1 MPLHPH
7 RSTGLSS
14 STPIPG
20 KSSHTFEN
28 PVSDSTPSENKRPIR
43 SYVIRS
49 GRLTDAQRNAI
60 ESYWD
65 KYVVEFTGE
74 TLDLDALFEKPQ
86 KLTVEIGFGMGD
98 SLLEMAMHSP
108 DQNFIGIEVHQPG
121 VGKLLKGIADNEVT
135 NLKLICHD
143 AREILESGLPHHC
156 IDRLLLF
163 FPDPW
168 HKKRHNKRRLVQPQF
183 IDLLLEKLKANAEL
197 HFATDWEAYAEHMM
211 EVLEAN
217 PRIENVLGR
226 QNYWQEPDRP
236 VTKFEKRGQRLG
248 HGVWD
253 LRFRVRKEGPV

>member
-1 MPLHPH
+1 MPN
-7 RSTGLSS
+7 
-14 STPIPG
+14 STP
-20 KSSHTFEN
+20 TEN
-28 PVSDSTPSENKRPIR
+28 NRPIR

-49 GRLTDAQRNAI
+49 GRLTDAQRKAI

-65 KYVVEFTGE
+65 KYVVEFNNE
-74 TLDLDALFEKPQ
+74 ILDPKVLFKSPQ

-98 SLLEMAMHSP
+98 SLLEMAKESP
-108 DQNFIGIEVHQPG
+108 EQNFLGIEVHQPG
-121 VGKLLKGIADNEVT
+121 VGKLLNGIAENELK

-143 AREILESGLPHHC
+143 AREILESGLPDHC

-168 HKKRHNKRRLVQPQF
+168 HKKRHNKRRLVQPVF
-183 IDLLLEKLKANAEL
+183 IELLLRKLNKKAEL
-197 HFATDWEAYAEHMM
+197 HFATDWQVYAEHMM

-217 PRIENVLGR
+217 PSLENVLGA
-226 QNYWQEPDRP
+226 QNYWPDPDRP

-253 LRFRVRKEGPV
+253 LRFRSKT

>member
-1 MPLHPH
+1 VPN
-7 RSTGLSS
+7 
-14 STPIPG
+14 STP
-20 KSSHTFEN
+20 TEN
-28 PVSDSTPSENKRPIR
+28 NRPIR

-49 GRLTDAQRNAI
+49 GRLTDAQRKAI

-65 KYVVEFTGE
+65 KYVVEFNNE
-74 TLDLDALFEKPQ
+74 ILDPKVLFKSPQ

-98 SLLEMAMHSP
+98 SLLEMAKESP
-108 DQNFIGIEVHQPG
+108 EQNFLGIEVHQPG
-121 VGKLLKGIADNEVT
+121 VGKLLNGIAENELT

-143 AREILESGLPHHC
+143 AREILESGLPDHC

-168 HKKRHNKRRLVQPQF
+168 HKKRHNKRRLVQPEF
-183 IDLLLEKLKANAEL
+183 IELLLRKLNKKAEL
-197 HFATDWEAYAEHMM
+197 HFATDWQAYAEHMM

-217 PRIENVLGR
+217 PSLENVLGA
-226 QNYWQEPDRP
+226 QNYWPDPDRP

-253 LRFRVRKEGPV
+253 LRFRSKT

>member
-1 MPLHPH
+1 MPNLT
-7 RSTGLSS
+7 ST
-14 STPIPG
+14 
-20 KSSHTFEN
+20 EN
-28 PVSDSTPSENKRPIR
+28 NRPIR

-49 GRLTDAQRNAI
+49 GRLTDAQRKAI

-65 KYVVEFTGE
+65 KYVVEFNNE
-74 TLDLDALFEKPQ
+74 TLDPNSLFESPQ

-98 SLLEMAMHSP
+98 SLLEMAKRRP
-108 DQNFIGIEVHQPG
+108 EQNFLGIEVHQPG
-121 VGKLLKGIADNEVT
+121 VGKLLNGIAENELT

-143 AREILESGLPHHC
+143 AREILESGLPDHC

-168 HKKRHNKRRLVQPQF
+168 HKKRHNKRRLVQPEF
-183 IDLLLEKLKANAEL
+183 IELLLRKLNKKAEL
-197 HFATDWEAYAEHMM
+197 HFATDWQAYAEHMM

-217 PRIENVLGR
+217 PSLENVLGA
-226 QNYWQEPDRP
+226 QNYWPDPDRP

-253 LRFRVRKEGPV
+253 LRFRSKV